1 MKRPHIQN
9 ITPFFIEDIINFK
22 NKKNLSSEE
31 TITNLKIN
39 KKITAVIVARLKS
52 KRLPN
57 KALKLINKKTT
68 LDHLIQRL
76 KLSKQIDNIIL
87 ATTKNIEDKKIC
99 DIAKLNKIPF
109 YRGDEKNV
117 LNRMFQASKKLKSDI
132 VIRVTGDDILI
143 DPNYLDKL
151 INFHLKNNLEY
162 SNNKD
167 LPGGTEVE
175 IFNQE
180 LLKFLLKVIKEKDGT
195 EYLTFYI
202 QKYKDQFNINS
213 LKVPDKHKS
222 NLSLTI
228 DTKEDFY
235 LLKNFAGNEAKEE
248 KNYEYEMDD
257 IIYFLKK
264 NKKKP
269 LKNRL
274 KKKININTDFV
285 WEKVIN

>member
-1 MKRPHIQN
+1 M
-9 ITPFFIEDIINFK
+9 
-22 NKKNLSSEE
+22 
-31 TITNLKIN
+31 
-39 KKITAVIVARLKS
+39 
-52 KRLPN
+52 
-57 KALKLINKKTT
+57 
-68 LDHLIQRL
+68 IQRL

-117 LNRMFQASKKLKSDI
+117 LNRMYQASKKLKSDI

-180 LLKFLLKVIKEKDGT
+180 LLKFLLKVIKKKME
-195 EYLTFYI
+195 
-202 QKYKDQFNINS
+202 QNI
-213 LKVPDKHKS
+213 
-222 NLSLTI
+222 
-228 DTKEDFY
+228 
-235 LLKNFAGNEAKEE
+235 
-248 KNYEYEMDD
+248 
-257 IIYFLKK
+257 
-264 NKKKP
+264 
-269 LKNRL
+269 
-274 KKKININTDFV
+274 
-285 WEKVIN
+285 

>member
-1 MKRPHIQN
+1 M
-9 ITPFFIEDIINFK
+9 
-22 NKKNLSSEE
+22 SSEE

-68 LDHLIQRL
+68 LDHLIQRS
-76 KLSKQIDNIIL
+76 LSKQIDNIIL

-109 YRGDEKNV
+109 YRVMKNV
-117 LNRMFQASKKLKSDI
+117 LNRMSSIKKLKSDI

-167 LPGGTEVE
+167 LGGTEVE

-180 LLKFLLKVIKEKDGT
+180 LLKFLL
-195 EYLTFYI
+195 
-202 QKYKDQFNINS
+202 
-213 LKVPDKHKS
+213 
-222 NLSLTI
+222 
-228 DTKEDFY
+228 
-235 LLKNFAGNEAKEE
+235 
-248 KNYEYEMDD
+248 
-257 IIYFLKK
+257 
-264 NKKKP
+264 
-269 LKNRL
+269 RL
-274 KKKININTDFV
+274 
-285 WEKVIN
+285 